1 MDRRWSVWL
10 MPSRQE
16 IIKYKRLIALN
27 SKKYGFPIFD
37 PHVTLFGR
45 LDIDPETTFSFFE
58 QTIKAQ
64 GQIRLDILNVAN
76 GDSPWKSLYIQFKPN
91 PSIIALQSKIND
103 QLGRSRD
110 YRFDPHMSLAY
121 GNVYEKRSDQD
132 NITLDESICFS
143 SVALVHTSD
152 KIEDWN
158 LIRKYK
164 LSSITI

>member
-1 MDRRWSVWL
+1 
-10 MPSRQE
+10 
-16 IIKYKRLIALN
+16 
-27 SKKYGFPIFD
+27 
-37 PHVTLFGR
+37 
-45 LDIDPETTFSFFE
+45 
-58 QTIKAQ
+58 
-64 GQIRLDILNVAN
+64 
-76 GDSPWKSLYIQFKPN
+76 
-91 PSIIALQSKIND
+91 
-103 QLGRSRD
+103 
-110 YRFDPHMSLAY
+110 MSLAY

>member
-16 IIKYKRLIALN
+16 IIKYKRLIGLN

-76 GDSPWKSLYIQFKPN
+76 GDPPWKSLYIQFKSD
-91 PSIIALQSKIND
+91 PSIIDLQSKIND
-103 QLGRSRD
+103 KLRKFKD

-164 LSSITI
+164 LSSISI